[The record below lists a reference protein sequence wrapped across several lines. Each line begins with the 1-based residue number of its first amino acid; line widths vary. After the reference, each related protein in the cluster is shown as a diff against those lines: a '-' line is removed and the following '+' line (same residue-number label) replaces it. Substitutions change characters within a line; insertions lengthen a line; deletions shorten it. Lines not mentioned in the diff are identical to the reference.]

1 MQNILIPNES
11 KPTLSFEQIQFNT
24 KTLNAKLEKIG
35 ENLEKDLSKVDI
47 ESLNPEQRGYPKYL
61 DGTFDN
67 QGIPV
72 LDKLKQAYKN
82 IVLGMSRINL
92 FEGGVRGGKDVIG
105 IALFSELLMIHPSNT
120 FLVLGVS
127 LEHAI
132 RTVFDSDGFGILYT
146 IPHGRL
152 SRESIDGAQRVVYR
166 YKNYMGIEKKILIYG
181 NSNQSDYK
189 KYQGF
194 SIGATYVN
202 EGTNQHLKGITEALE
217 RMIASAMPVMVISQ
231 NPIGTMASYYKDFE
245 SFRLPSEETIQS
257 IQEIKDMSEFHTIK
271 LGDGQEVVGYK
282 GFENYIYE
290 KMHLEI
296 QSQLKGFLKKKERPD
311 YEKLDENSQVQWN
324 KLEEKIRFSYEKQ
337 LRGVLV
343 KDVFQGFPDGSD
355 IGKFSWK
362 KVVHYEPAYENP
374 NGIKNNIDYSYYHL
388 TIYDNKT
395 LTDAQIE
402 EAQQGY
408 IKGSSRHQQRILGIR
423 KAIDNAVW
431 ATFDSE
437 NIFDGDINVFKKL
450 DTERI
455 ISIDFGAGIASY
467 IGDYELNWATGLIVQ
482 TRETHITPEYAIMLG
497 KHITEDFIYQEYLK
511 ILKAG
516 KKNAVLII
524 DTANLHLINY
534 FNEMGIETL
543 PADKRYE
550 LRKGKDSQRGFETQK
565 GNMIGL
571 ELVNLGFNI
580 NKIKVSANNCPIAV
594 GQWESYQYNKQSE
607 LTGDA
612 PVIKSNDEACD
623 TLRYVVS
630 TMLCGASYWYNEEGE
645 VIGSIEEG
653 KSLLQSEER
662 QGEEGD
668 FQARLQSKINARG
681 NKGFF
686 KRNSYTQE
694 FSNYKGGADEY
705 IRLVKERKSRN
716 EFKN

>member
-1 MQNILIPNES
+1 MQNILIPDNQ
-11 KPTLSFEQIQFNT
+11 KPTLSIDQIKFNT
-24 KTLNAKLEKIG
+24 ETLNAKLQKIG
-35 ENLEKDLSKVDI
+35 KSLEEDLANVDV
-47 ESLNPEQRGYPKYL
+47 ESLNPDKRGYPKYL
-61 DGTFDN
+61 DGTFDKN
-67 QGIPV
+67 GIPV
-72 LDKLKQAYKN
+72 SPKLKQAYQN

-92 FEGGVRGGKDVIG
+92 FEGGVRGGKDVLG
-105 IALFSELLMIHPSNT
+105 IALFSELLMIHPAST

-181 NSNQSDYK
+181 NANQSDYK

-217 RMIASAMPVMVISQ
+217 RMIASPMPVMVITQ
-231 NPIGTMASYYKDFE
+231 NPIGSMASFYKDFE
-245 SFRLPSEETIQS
+245 SHRLPKEGTLEAIQD
-257 IQEIKDMSEFHTIK
+257 IKDMSEFHTIQ

-282 GFENYIYE
+282 GFEEFIYD

-296 QSQLKGFLKKKERPD
+296 QSQLRGFLKKKERPD
-311 YEKLDENSQVQWN
+311 YDKLDEASQVQWN

-343 KDVFQGFPDGSD
+343 KDVFEGFPEGSD

-362 KVVHYEPAYENP
+362 KVIYYQPAHENP
-374 NGIKNNIDYSYYHL
+374 NGIQNNVDYAYYHL

-423 KAIDNAVW
+423 KAVDKAVW
-431 ATFDSE
+431 PSFDDG

-455 ISIDFGAGIASY
+455 ISIDFGAGVASY
-467 IGDYELNWATGLIVQ
+467 IGDYEINWDTGLVVQ
-482 TRETHITPEYAIMLG
+482 TRETHITPEYAQMLG
-497 KHITEDFIYQEYLK
+497 RTITEDFVYKEYLK

-516 KKNAVLII
+516 KKSAILII

-534 FNEMGIETL
+534 FNDMGVQTM

-550 LRKGKDSQRGFETQK
+550 LRKGTDAQRGFETQK
-565 GNMIGL
+565 GSMIGL
-571 ELVNLGFNI
+571 ELVNLGFDL
-580 NKIKVSANNCPIAV
+580 NKIKVSADNCPIAV
-594 GQWESYQYNKQSE
+594 GQWESYQYNEQSE

-612 PVIKSNDEACD
+612 PVIKANDEACD

-630 TMLCGASYWYNEEGE
+630 TMLMGASYWYNEEGE
-645 VIGSIEEG
+645 VIGSIQEG
-653 KSLLQSEER
+653 QSLLQSEER
-662 QGEEGD
+662 QREEGD
-668 FQARLQSKINARG
+668 FQSRLQEKINRRG
-681 NKGFF
+681 SQGFF
-686 KRNSYTQE
+686 KRRKQGGFQYN
-694 FSNYKGGADEY
+694 KGGADDY
-705 IRLVKERKSRN
+705 YKLAKERIYKRN
-716 EFKN
+716 LKN